1 MKQIEQNSP
10 KMFETGSMGV
20 DETWGEGKLEGNES
34 KTAVHLIM
42 IPTYFVEP
50 VPDS

>member
-20 DETWGEGKLEGNES
+20 DETWGEGKLEGNGEEEGES
-34 KTAVHLIM
+34 KTA